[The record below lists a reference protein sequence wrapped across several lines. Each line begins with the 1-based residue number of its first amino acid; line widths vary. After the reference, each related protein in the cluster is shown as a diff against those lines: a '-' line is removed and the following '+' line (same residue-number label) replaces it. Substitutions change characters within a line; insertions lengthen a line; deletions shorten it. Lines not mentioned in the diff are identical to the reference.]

1 MILLV
6 PAYEPDERLIDLIGE
21 LKAFTPDP
29 IVVVD
34 DGSGPAYEDLF
45 RAVERSGCTVLTH
58 PSNQGKGRALRTGFA
73 HALASGEA
81 EGVVCADCDG
91 QHRPSD
97 ILAVAD
103 EVRRSHHTVVLGGR
117 RFNGRVPPRSR
128 FGNTVTRLVFRL
140 ATGIAV
146 HDTQTGLRG
155 IPSDTLAFALGVDG
169 DRFEYEMN
177 VLLRAPSAGIA
188 LKEVPI
194 DTVYAAV
201 HSSHF
206 RTIRDSARVYA
217 RILRFAT
224 ASVLSALLDASLLFL
239 LKALTGN
246 LLVSVV
252 SARLVSATV
261 NYALNR
267 RLVFRNAKSCPAA
280 RSLPRYAALAALLL
294 TLNFSCLYLLNVVVG
309 VPLLPAKLLTEAVL
323 YLFSFWS
330 QRRFVFSPDP
340 SARSLDPS
348 SSAPPTAKSS
358 LPTMNA

>member
-1 MILLV
+1 MILLI

-21 LKAFTPDP
+21 LKAATPDP
-29 IVVVD
+29 IIVVD
-34 DGSGPAYEDLF
+34 DGSGPAYKDLF
-45 RAVERSGCTVLTH
+45 QAVERSGCTVLTH
-58 PSNQGKGRALRTGFA
+58 PANQGKGRALRTGFA
-73 HALASGEA
+73 HALANGEA

-97 ILAVAD
+97 ILAVAE
-103 EVRRSHHTVVLGGR
+103 EVRRAHRTVVLGGR
-117 RFNGRVPPRSR
+117 RFNGRVPLRSR

-155 IPSDTLAFALGVDG
+155 LPSDTLAFALGVDG

-177 VLLRAPSAGIA
+177 VLLRAPAAGIA
-188 LKEVPI
+188 LQEVPI
-194 DTVYAAV
+194 DTVYATV

-217 RILRFAT
+217 RILRFAA
-224 ASVLSALLDASLLFL
+224 ASLFSALLDASLLFL

-252 SARLVSATV
+252 SARLVSASV

-267 RLVFRNAKSCPAA
+267 SLVFRNGTSSPAI

-294 TLNFSCLYLLNVVVG
+294 VLNFSCLYLLNVVVG
-309 VPLLPAKLLTEAVL
+309 VPLLPAKLLTEALL

-330 QRRFVFSPDP
+330 QRRFVFAP

-348 SSAPPTAKSS
+348 SSASPTAKSS